1 MVEPRRRCYS
11 LPSVEL
17 RKKVVGGRIYV
28 TVISASKLSRSC
40 LRGNSSR
47 RQQSSF
53 TNGTSEEQLVFK
65 DLQTF
70 AEVELEEL
78 TRRTDVGSG
87 SSPTWNSTFN
97 MVLHEETGTIRFH
110 LYECT
115 PSNVKYD
122 YLASCEIKVLL
133 YLMLILS
140 EIINPWTIS
149 IHLMIW
155 LVSALENAF

>member
-11 LPSVEL
+11 LPAVNL
-17 RKKVVGGRIYV
+17 RKKAVGGNIFV

-40 LRGNSSR
+40 LRGNSLR
-47 RQQSSF
+47 RLQNYSTNSSLA
-53 TNGTSEEQLVFK
+53 EHLIDK

-70 AEVELEEL
+70 VEVDLEEL
-78 TRRTDVGSG
+78 TRRTDVRLG

-115 PSNVKYD
+115 PNNVKYD
-122 YLASCEIKVLL
+122 YLATCEIKVWH
-133 YLMLILS
+133 S
-140 EIINPWTIS
+140 WC
-149 IHLMIW
+149 
-155 LVSALENAF
+155 